1 MHELGIKQ
9 YRSSAYHPES
19 QGALERFH
27 QTLKNMIRSYC
38 FDTEKDWDEGI
49 HLLLFAVRESV
60 QESLGFSPFELVFGH
75 TVRGPL
81 KLLKEKF
88 LSQEDTPLNL
98 LQYVSDFRSR
108 LLTACEAAKS
118 NLKKAQGNM
127 KQNFDKNTKER
138 SFKSGDKVLA
148 LLPIP
153 GRPLQARYFG
163 PYTVEKKA
171 SDLNYIITTPDRR
184 KQKQLCHIN
193 MLKEYI
199 DRDSSNVAQ
208 VNVIST
214 VPQKQCEMNCEEM
227 NCEEM
232 NFHKNDPT
240 CSKLQNSDILKD
252 LDKKL
257 SHLDQTQRGE
267 LKILILEYEHLFP
280 DIPTRTDQIYHD
292 VDIECS
298 KPIKQHPYRMNPM
311 KLQYLREEVQYLLDN
326 DFIEPSQSDWSSP
339 CILVPKPDGTFRMC
353 TDYRK
358 VNSVTKTDSFPVPR
372 MDDCIDNIGQAK
384 YVTKFDLLKGF
395 WQIPLTDRAKEIA
408 AFVTPDGLYQYKV
421 MPFGT
426 KNSPATFQ
434 RLINMIITGLDNC
447 KAYIDDA
454 IIYSEEWDQ
463 QIKTIREFFERL
475 SKVNFVMLL

>member
-1 MHELGIKQ
+1 MSGIFQQVMHELRIKQ
-9 YRSSAYHPES
+9 YRSSAHHPES

-38 FDTEKDWDEGI
+38 FDIEKDWDEGI
-49 HLLLFAVRESV
+49 HLLLFAVRESI

-118 NLKKAQGNM
+118 NLKKAQGKM

-138 SFKSGDKVLA
+138 SFKAGDKVLA

-193 MLKEYI
+193 MLKEYVDK
-199 DRDSSNVAQ
+199 DRSNVAL
-208 VNVIST
+208 VNVISP
-214 VPQKQCEMNCEEM
+214 VPQKQSEMNCEEM
-227 NCEEM
+227 NC
-232 NFHKNDPT
+232 HKTDPT
-240 CSKLQNSDILKD
+240 YSKFQNSDILKD

-257 SHLDQTQRGE
+257 SHLNQTQRDE
-267 LKILILEYEHLFP
+267 LKMLILEYEHLFP
-280 DIPTRTDQIYHD
+280 DIPTRTGQIYHD
-292 VDIECS
+292 VDIEGS
-298 KPIKQHPYRMNPM
+298 KPI
-311 KLQYLREEVQYLLDN
+311 
-326 DFIEPSQSDWSSP
+326 
-339 CILVPKPDGTFRMC
+339 
-353 TDYRK
+353 
-358 VNSVTKTDSFPVPR
+358 
-372 MDDCIDNIGQAK
+372 
-384 YVTKFDLLKGF
+384 
-395 WQIPLTDRAKEIA
+395 
-408 AFVTPDGLYQYKV
+408 
-421 MPFGT
+421 
-426 KNSPATFQ
+426 
-434 RLINMIITGLDNC
+434 
-447 KAYIDDA
+447 
-454 IIYSEEWDQ
+454 
-463 QIKTIREFFERL
+463 
-475 SKVNFVMLL
+475 